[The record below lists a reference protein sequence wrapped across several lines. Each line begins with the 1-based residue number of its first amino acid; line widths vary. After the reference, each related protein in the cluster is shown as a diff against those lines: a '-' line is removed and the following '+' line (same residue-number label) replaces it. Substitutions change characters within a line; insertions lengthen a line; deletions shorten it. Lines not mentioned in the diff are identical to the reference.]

1 MINDFYYRT
10 VDILQNQ
17 VNATKVR
24 FIIRGIKTKNG
35 FLIDKDGDSEISIDK
50 SLYKELVE
58 EFDKS
63 KSRIELVFDWKK

>member
-1 MINDFYYRT
+1 MINDFYYQT
-10 VDILQNQ
+10 IDIIQKQ
-17 VNATKVR
+17 VNATEVR
-24 FIIRGIKTKNG
+24 FIVRGVKTENGFIIDKNG
-35 FLIDKDGDSEISIDK
+35 DTEISIDK